1 MIVRVSTI
9 HHLMLIF
16 ASFFFSELHT
26 QLDVDENQDSAAD
39 HQISAVPTFIFFDG
53 DQIVNR
59 FSGADPNQLES
70 LIQDL
75 QARWSDKKRKRM
87 IYTPCPTRDEND
99 GICNW
104 YTINI

>member
-1 MIVRVSTI
+1 MMIVRVSTI

-75 QARWSDKKRKRM
+75 QAR
-87 IYTPCPTRDEND
+87 
-99 GICNW
+99 
-104 YTINI
+104 